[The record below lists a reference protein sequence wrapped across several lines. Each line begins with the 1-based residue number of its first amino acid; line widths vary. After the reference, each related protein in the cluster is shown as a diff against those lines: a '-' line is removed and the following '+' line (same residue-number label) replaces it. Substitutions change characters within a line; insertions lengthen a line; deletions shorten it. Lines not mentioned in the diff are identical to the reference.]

1 MGSKATFFSVLQ
13 GRVDR
18 EANVIRGVAVI
29 TKGPALGHGMFV
41 DDTTLQQ
48 VVEQAKTYSGGL
60 KVKLDHTNSASE
72 IVGYLREFR
81 IDGESV
87 RADLHL
93 LRSSPRREYILEL
106 AETIPDTFGLS
117 IAFSGSD
124 EKLGEKW
131 FARCAE
137 IYSAD
142 IVSEPAANPSGL
154 FQAGETQPTPPTDM
168 TPEEIQ
174 AAIAAALAPLVEKI
188 AALEAAVAADTA
200 SDVTEDAPVVPG
212 AVVEMTGAMKD
223 DVQKA
228 AKEAALSVI
237 REFSASLPTP
247 AKLSAPAA
255 EPVNETFE
263 SVVRGLKAAGTKH
276 NDAIA
281 QTRANKPEL
290 YAQYLSRAQKGEVI
304 LF

>member
-1 MGSKATFFSVLQ
+1 MATKANFFSVLQ

-18 EANVIRGVAVI
+18 EANLIRGVAVI

-41 DDTTLQQ
+41 DDLTLQQ
-48 VVEQAKTYSGGL
+48 VVEQAKTYAGGL

-72 IVGYLREFR
+72 IVGYLSEFR

-124 EKLGEKW
+124 EKRGEQW

-154 FQAGETQPTPPTDM
+154 FQAGENQPTPPTDM
-168 TPEEIQ
+168 TPEEITQ
-174 AAIAAALAPLVEKI
+174 AIAAAVAPLAEKI
-188 AALEAAVAADTA
+188 AAIEAAVAAEA
-200 SDVTEDAPVVPG
+200 AGESA
-212 AVVEMTGAMKD
+212 EMSEGMKD
-223 DVQKA
+223 EVQKA
-228 AKEAALSVI
+228 AKESALSVL
-237 REFSASLPTP
+237 REFSASLPAP

-281 QTRANKPEL
+281 QTRTSKPEL

>member
-48 VVEQAKTYSGGL
+48 VVEQAKTYAGGL

-200 SDVTEDAPVVPG
+200 SDVVEDAAEG
-212 AVVEMTGAMKD
+212 VVEMTGAMKD

-228 AKEAALSVI
+228 AKEAALSVL
-237 REFSASLPTP
+237 REFSASLPAP

-281 QTRANKPEL
+281 QTRVNKPEL

>member
-48 VVEQAKTYSGGL
+48 VVEQAKTYAGGL

-117 IAFSGSD
+117 IAFSGFD
-124 EKLGEKW
+124 EKLGDNW
-131 FARCAE
+131 FARCSE

-154 FQAGETQPTPPTDM
+154 FQAGESQPTPPPDM

-174 AAIAAALAPLVEKI
+174 AAIAAALAPLAEKI
-188 AALEAAVAADTA
+188 AAIEAAVAAEAADETI
-200 SDVTEDAPVVPG
+200 
-212 AVVEMTGAMKD
+212 EMTDGMKD
-223 DVQKA
+223 EVQKA
-228 AKEAALSVI
+228 AKESALSVL
-237 REFSASLPTP
+237 REFSASLPAP

>member
-29 TKGPALGHGMFV
+29 TKGPALGHGMYV

-48 VVEQAKTYSGGL
+48 VVEQAKTYAGGL

-154 FQAGETQPTPPTDM
+154 FQAGETQPTPPPDM

-174 AAIAAALAPLVEKI
+174 AAIAAALAPLAEKI
-188 AALEAAVAADTA
+188 AAIEAAVAAEAADETI
-200 SDVTEDAPVVPG
+200 
-212 AVVEMTGAMKD
+212 EMTDGMKD
-223 DVQKA
+223 EVQKA
-228 AKEAALSVI
+228 AKESALSVL
-237 REFSASLPTP
+237 REFSASLPAP

-281 QTRANKPEL
+281 QTKASKPEL

>member
-1 MGSKATFFSVLQ
+1 MGAKATFFSVLD

-18 EANVIRGVAVI
+18 AENVIRGVAVI

-41 DDTTLQQ
+41 DETTLAQ
-48 VVEQAKTYSGGL
+48 VMEQAKTYAGGL
-60 KVKLDHTNSASE
+60 KVKLDHTASASE
-72 IVGYLREFR
+72 IVGYLSEFR
-81 IDGESV
+81 VDGTTV

-117 IAFSGSD
+117 IAFSGTD
-124 EKLGEKW
+124 EKVGENW

-154 FQAGETQPTPPTDM
+154 FQAGDTTQPTSSDM

-174 AAIAAALAPLVEKI
+174 AAIAAAIAPLVEKI
-188 AALEAAVAADTA
+188 AALEAAVVVDTT
-200 SDVTEDAPVVPG
+200 SDVTEMTDAQK
-212 AVVEMTGAMKD
+212 AQ
-223 DVQKA
+223 VQSA
-228 AKEAALSVI
+228 AKEAALSVL
-237 REFSASLPTP
+237 REFSASLPAP
-247 AKLSAPAA
+247 VKFSAPAVEPKA
-255 EPVNETFE
+255 ESFE
-263 SVVRGLKAAGTKH
+263 GLVRGLKTAGTKH
-276 NDAIA
+276 NDAVRKV
-281 QTRANKPEL
+281 QGEKPEL
-290 YAQYLSRAQKGEVI
+290 YASYLSRAQKGEVI

>member
-154 FQAGETQPTPPTDM
+154 FQAGETQPTPPPDM

-188 AALEAAVAADTA
+188 AAIEAAVAAEAADETI
-200 SDVTEDAPVVPG
+200 
-212 AVVEMTGAMKD
+212 EMTDGMKD

-228 AKEAALSVI
+228 AKEAALSVL
-237 REFSASLPTP
+237 REFSASLPAP

-281 QTRANKPEL
+281 QTRVNKPEL

>member
-1 MGSKATFFSVLQ
+1 MGAKATFFSVLQ

-18 EANVIRGVAVI
+18 ETGIIHGVAVI
-29 TKGPALGHGMFV
+29 TKGPALGHGMSV
-41 DDTTLQQ
+41 DDTTLAQ
-48 VVEQAKTYSGGL
+48 VMEQANTYSGGL

-72 IVGYLREFR
+72 IVGFLSGFA
-81 IDGESV
+81 IDGSTV

-117 IAFSGSD
+117 IAFSGTD
-124 EKLGEKW
+124 EKIGEHW

-154 FQAGETQPTPPTDM
+154 FQVGETQPTPTNNM

-174 AAIAAALAPLVEKI
+174 AAIAAAIAPLVEKI
-188 AALEAAVAADTA
+188 AALEAAIVVDTT
-200 SDVTEDAPVVPG
+200 SDVTEMTDA
-212 AVVEMTGAMKD
+212 AKAQ
-223 DVQKA
+223 VQSA
-228 AKEAALSVI
+228 AKEAALSVL
-237 REFSASLPTP
+237 REFSASLPAP
-247 AKLSAPAA
+247 VKFSAPAV
-255 EPVNETFE
+255 EPTADSFE
-263 SVVRGLKAAGTKH
+263 GLVRGLKAAGTKH
-276 NDAIA
+276 NDAVRKV
-281 QTRANKPEL
+281 QTEKPAL
-290 YAQYLSRAQKGEVI
+290 YAAYLSRAQQGEVI

>member
-1 MGSKATFFSVLQ
+1 MGTKAKTFSVLQ
-13 GRVDR
+13 GQVDR
-18 EANVIRGVAVI
+18 ESGVIRGVAVI

-41 DDTTLQQ
+41 DDLTLSQ
-48 VVEQAKTYSGGL
+48 VMEQAKTYSGGL
-60 KVKLDHTNSASE
+60 KVKLDHTTSASE

-81 IDGESV
+81 IDGDMV

-117 IAFSGSD
+117 IAFSGTD
-124 EKLGEKW
+124 EKIGDHW

-154 FQAGETQPTPPTDM
+154 FQAGENQPTPPSDM

-174 AAIAAALAPLVEKI
+174 AAIAAALAPLAEKI
-188 AALEAAVAADTA
+188 AAIEAAVKIDTV
-200 SDVTEDAPVVPG
+200 SDIAEE
-212 AVVEMTGAMKD
+212 EMSAGMKD
-223 DVQKA
+223 EVKKA
-228 AKEAALSVI
+228 AQESALSVL
-237 REFSASLPTP
+237 REFSASLPAPT
-247 AKLSAPAA
+247 KFSAPAA
-255 EPVNETFE
+255 EPKSETFE
-263 SVVRGLKAAGTKH
+263 EVVRGFKKAGSKH
-276 NDAIA
+276 NDAVRQA
-281 QTRANKPEL
+281 QKEKPEL
-290 YAQYLSRAQKGEVI
+290 YAAYLSRAQKGEVI

>member
-1 MGSKATFFSVLQ
+1 MGAKATFFSVLD

-18 EANVIRGVAVI
+18 AENVIRGVAVI

-41 DDTTLQQ
+41 DETTLAQ
-48 VVEQAKTYSGGL
+48 VMQQAKTYAGGL
-60 KVKLDHTNSASE
+60 KVKLDHTASASE
-72 IVGYLREFR
+72 IVGYLSDFR
-81 IDGESV
+81 VDGTTV

-117 IAFSGSD
+117 IAFSGTD
-124 EKLGEKW
+124 EKVGENW

-154 FQAGETQPTPPTDM
+154 FQAGDTTQPTSSDM

-174 AAIAAALAPLVEKI
+174 AAIAAALAPLIEKI
-188 AALEAAVAADTA
+188 AALEAAVAVDTT
-200 SDVTEDAPVVPG
+200 SDVTEMTDAQK
-212 AVVEMTGAMKD
+212 AQ
-223 DVQKA
+223 VQSA
-228 AKEAALSVI
+228 AKEAALSVL
-237 REFSASLPTP
+237 REFSASLPAP
-247 AKLSAPAA
+247 VKFSAPAVEPKA
-255 EPVNETFE
+255 ESFE
-263 SVVRGLKAAGTKH
+263 SIVRALKAGGTKH
-276 NDAIA
+276 NDAVRKTQA
-281 QTRANKPEL
+281 EKPEL
-290 YAQYLSRAQKGEVI
+290 YATYLSRAQKGEVI